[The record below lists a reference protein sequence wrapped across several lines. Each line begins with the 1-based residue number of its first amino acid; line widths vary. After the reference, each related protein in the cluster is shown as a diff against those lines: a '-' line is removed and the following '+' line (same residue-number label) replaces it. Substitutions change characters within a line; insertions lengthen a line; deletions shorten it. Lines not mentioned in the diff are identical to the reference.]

1 MFNLKSNLLAFQT
14 LHFVSEIQSR
24 LSSQGTPHFTV
35 NLQKGDMLYIP
46 QMWWQLLTLPSD
58 PILFVQ
64 FLWPSKMQTSSVV
77 QSSFKTRGKS
87 EHVCKFLAHGVIGK
101 IQIKM
106 SPSAVVEKSEYGQTS
121 PPNSQ
126 IGWPSSHFIEC
137 CEGELEQI
145 FLRVEDTTF
154 FF

>member
-1 MFNLKSNLLAFQT
+1 MSNKAWASVKHDHQIDQNDLIDVFNLKSNILVFQT
-14 LHFVSEIQSR
+14 LHFVSEIHSR
-24 LSSQGTPHFTV
+24 LSSQDIPHFTV

-77 QSSFKTRGKS
+77 QSSFKARGKS
-87 EHVCKFLAHGVIGK
+87 EHVCKCLAHICVIRK

-106 SPSAVVEKSEYGQTS
+106 SP
-121 PPNSQ
+121 
-126 IGWPSSHFIEC
+126 
-137 CEGELEQI
+137 L
-145 FLRVEDTTF
+145 
-154 FF
+154 

>member
-1 MFNLKSNLLAFQT
+1 MSNKALPSVKDDHQIDQNDLIDVFNLKSNILVFQT

-24 LSSQGTPHFTV
+24 LSSQGIPHFTV

-64 FLWPSKMQTSSVV
+64 FLWPSRMQTSSVI

-87 EHVCKFLAHGVIGK
+87 EYVSNFFAHGVIGK
-101 IQIKM
+101 IQSKI
-106 SPSAVVEKSEYGQTS
+106 TS
-121 PPNSQ
+121 
-126 IGWPSSHFIEC
+126 
-137 CEGELEQI
+137 L
-145 FLRVEDTTF
+145 
-154 FF
+154 

>member
-1 MFNLKSNLLAFQT
+1 MSNKAWPSVKHDHQIDQNDLIDVFNLKSNLLVFQIKI
-14 LHFVSEIQSR
+14 LNFVSEIQSR
-24 LSSQGTPHFTV
+24 LSSQGIPHFTV

-87 EHVCKFLAHGVIGK
+87 KHVCKFFAHGVIGK
-101 IQIKM
+101 I
-106 SPSAVVEKSEYGQTS
+106 KSKCHQV
-121 PPNSQ
+121 
-126 IGWPSSHFIEC
+126 
-137 CEGELEQI
+137 L
-145 FLRVEDTTF
+145 
-154 FF
+154 

>member
-1 MFNLKSNLLAFQT
+1 MSNKALPSVKDDHQIDQNDLIYVFNLKSNILVFQT

-24 LSSQGTPHFTV
+24 LSSQGIPHFTV

-64 FLWPSKMQTSSVV
+64 FLWPSRMQTSSVI

-87 EHVCKFLAHGVIGK
+87 EYVSNFLAHGMIGK
-101 IQIKM
+101 IQSKI
-106 SPSAVVEKSEYGQTS
+106 TS
-121 PPNSQ
+121 
-126 IGWPSSHFIEC
+126 
-137 CEGELEQI
+137 L
-145 FLRVEDTTF
+145 
-154 FF
+154 

>member
-1 MFNLKSNLLAFQT
+1 MSNKALPSVKDDHQIDQNDLIDVFNLKSNFLVFQT

-24 LSSQGTPHFTV
+24 LSSQGIPHFTV

-64 FLWPSKMQTSSVV
+64 FLWPSRMQTSSVI

-87 EHVCKFLAHGVIGK
+87 EYVSNFFAHGVIGK
-101 IQIKM
+101 IQSKIT
-106 SPSAVVEKSEYGQTS
+106 P
-121 PPNSQ
+121 
-126 IGWPSSHFIEC
+126 
-137 CEGELEQI
+137 L
-145 FLRVEDTTF
+145 
-154 FF
+154 

>member
-1 MFNLKSNLLAFQT
+1 MSNKALPSVKDDHQIDQNDLIDVFNLKSNILVFQT

-24 LSSQGTPHFTV
+24 LSSQGIPHFTV

-64 FLWPSKMQTSSVV
+64 FLWPSRMQTSSVV

-87 EHVCKFLAHGVIGK
+87 EYVSNFFAHGVIGEIQSK
-101 IQIKM
+101 I
-106 SPSAVVEKSEYGQTS
+106 TS
-121 PPNSQ
+121 
-126 IGWPSSHFIEC
+126 
-137 CEGELEQI
+137 L
-145 FLRVEDTTF
+145 
-154 FF
+154 

>member
-1 MFNLKSNLLAFQT
+1 MSNKALPSVKDDHQIDQNDLIDVFNLKSNILVFQT

-24 LSSQGTPHFTV
+24 LSSQGIPRFTV

-64 FLWPSKMQTSSVV
+64 FLWPSRMQTSSVI

-87 EHVCKFLAHGVIGK
+87 EYVSNFFAHGVIGK
-101 IQIKM
+101 IQSKI
-106 SPSAVVEKSEYGQTS
+106 TS
-121 PPNSQ
+121 
-126 IGWPSSHFIEC
+126 
-137 CEGELEQI
+137 L
-145 FLRVEDTTF
+145 
-154 FF
+154 

>member
-1 MFNLKSNLLAFQT
+1 MSNKALLSVKDDHQIDQNDLIDVFNLKSNILVFQT

-24 LSSQGTPHFTV
+24 LSSQGIPHFTV

-64 FLWPSKMQTSSVV
+64 FLWPSRMQTSSVI

-87 EHVCKFLAHGVIGK
+87 EYVSNFFAHGVIGK
-101 IQIKM
+101 IQSKI
-106 SPSAVVEKSEYGQTS
+106 TS
-121 PPNSQ
+121 
-126 IGWPSSHFIEC
+126 
-137 CEGELEQI
+137 L
-145 FLRVEDTTF
+145 
-154 FF
+154 

>member
-1 MFNLKSNLLAFQT
+1 MSNKALPSVKDDHQIDQNDLIDVFNLKSNILVFQT

-24 LSSQGTPHFTV
+24 LSSQGIPHFTV

-64 FLWPSKMQTSSVV
+64 FLWPSRMQTSSVI

-87 EHVCKFLAHGVIGK
+87 EYVSNFFAHGVIGEIQSK
-101 IQIKM
+101 I
-106 SPSAVVEKSEYGQTS
+106 TS
-121 PPNSQ
+121 
-126 IGWPSSHFIEC
+126 
-137 CEGELEQI
+137 L
-145 FLRVEDTTF
+145 
-154 FF
+154 

>member
-1 MFNLKSNLLAFQT
+1 MSNKAQPSVKHDHQIDQNDLIRDVFNLKSNILVFQT

-24 LSSQGTPHFTV
+24 LSSQGIPHFTV

-58 PILFVQ
+58 PTLFVQ
-64 FLWPSKMQTSSVV
+64 FLWPSKNMQTSSVV

-87 EHVCKFLAHGVIGK
+87 EHVCKFFAYGMIGK

-106 SPSAVVEKSEYGQTS
+106 SP
-121 PPNSQ
+121 
-126 IGWPSSHFIEC
+126 
-137 CEGELEQI
+137 L
-145 FLRVEDTTF
+145 
-154 FF
+154 

>member
-1 MFNLKSNLLAFQT
+1 MSNKAQPSVKHDHQIDQNDLIDVFNLKSNILVFQT
-14 LHFVSEIQSR
+14 LHFVSEIHSR
-24 LSSQGTPHFTV
+24 LSSQGIPHFTV

-87 EHVCKFLAHGVIGK
+87 EYVSNFFAHGVIGK
-101 IQIKM
+101 IQSKIT
-106 SPSAVVEKSEYGQTS
+106 P
-121 PPNSQ
+121 
-126 IGWPSSHFIEC
+126 
-137 CEGELEQI
+137 L
-145 FLRVEDTTF
+145 
-154 FF
+154 